1 MGRILLSRKGRVLEV
16 HYVIGVDGGGTK
28 TVAVAYDLEGNVLGE
43 GRSGF
48 SNVMVDFKEATK
60 HILAAIG
67 QAQQHLKKENCKY
80 IYLGIAGS
88 EGIENKDELIQILVD
103 EFQTGISVVNDSI
116 IAHAAT
122 LKGKDGILAISGT
135 GAIAVGIRGDKC
147 VFTGGWGHL
156 LGDEG
161 SGYWIAMEAF
171 RQIILETD
179 ESVPLCKLSDA
190 ILNEMGY
197 TDPQDI
203 KLYAYSR
210 PKAEIAKLSR
220 VVTRLADEGDDIA
233 SRILS
238 DAGQKLGRMTWNC
251 CKKLG
256 MKDEIII
263 GLSGSIF
270 AHIPQVIDS
279 YKQYLSEKIQI
290 PLTLLQDEVPA
301 TKGAYYLAKKTVN

>member
-1 MGRILLSRKGRVLEV
+1 VQ
-16 HYVIGVDGGGTK
+16 YVIGVDGGGTK

-60 HILAAIG
+60 HILAAIH
-67 QAQQHLKKENCKY
+67 QAQQNLQKEDCKF

-88 EGIENKDELIQILVD
+88 EGIENKHELIQIITD
-103 EFQTGISVVNDSI
+103 EFQTKINVVNDSI

-122 LKGKDGILAISGT
+122 LKGQDGILAISGT
-135 GAIAVGIRGDKC
+135 GAIAIGIRADKS

-171 RQIILETD
+171 RQMIRETD
-179 ESVPLCKLSDA
+179 ESIPLSKLSEA
-190 ILNEMGY
+190 LLEEMGY
-197 TDPQDI
+197 SDPQDI

-210 PKAEIAKLSR
+210 PKADIAKLSR
-220 VVTRLADEGDDIA
+220 VVTRIADTGDSVA
-233 SRILS
+233 CRILY
-238 DAGQKLGRMTWNC
+238 DAGQLLGRMTWNC
-251 CKKLG
+251 CEK
-256 MKDEIII
+256 MACEEEVVI

-270 AHIPQVIDS
+270 EHIPQVLES
-279 YKQYLSEKIQI
+279 YKQYLSSK
-290 PLTLLQDEVPA
+290 LQVPFKLILDEVPA
-301 TKGAYYLAKKTVN
+301 TKGAYYLALKEL

>member
-1 MGRILLSRKGRVLEV
+1 V

-28 TVAVAYDLEGNVLGE
+28 TVAVAYDVEGNVLGE

-60 HILAAIG
+60 HILEAIE
-67 QAQQHLKKENCKY
+67 QAQGNLPKVDCKY

-88 EGIENKDELIQILVD
+88 EGIENKDELIQILID
-103 EFQTGISVVNDSI
+103 AFQTKVSVVNDSI

-122 LKGKDGILAISGT
+122 LKGEDGILAISGT
-135 GAIAVGIRGDKC
+135 GAIAIGISSEKR

-161 SGYWIAMEAF
+161 SGYWIVMEAF
-171 RQIILETD
+171 RQMIIEAD
-179 ESVPLCKLSDA
+179 ESLPLGQLSME
-190 ILNEMGY
+190 LLKEMGY

-210 PKAEIAKLSR
+210 PKAEIAKLCK
-220 VVTRLADEGDDIA
+220 VVTRIAIAGDPVA
-233 SRILS
+233 TRIL
-238 DAGQKLGRMTWNC
+238 DHAGQKLGKMTWNC

-256 MKDEIII
+256 YKDQITI

-270 AHIPQVIDS
+270 KNIPPVLDS
-279 YKQYLSEKIQI
+279 YKKYLSQKI
-290 PLTLLQDEVPA
+290 EVPIKWIQEDCPA
-301 TKGAYYLAKKTVN
+301 TKGAYYLASKEV

>member
-1 MGRILLSRKGRVLEV
+1 MQ
-16 HYVIGVDGGGTK
+16 YVIGVDGGGTK

-48 SNVMVDFKEATK
+48 SNVMVDFHEATK
-60 HILAAIG
+60 HILAAIK
-67 QAQQHLKKENCKY
+67 QAQQHLENEDCKY

-88 EGIENKDELIQILVD
+88 EGIENKDELIQILAD
-103 EFQTGISVVNDSI
+103 EFQSEISVVNDSI

-135 GAIAVGIRGDKC
+135 GAIAVGIKGDKC
-147 VFTGGWGHL
+147 VFSGGWGHL

-161 SGYWIAMEAF
+161 SGYWIVMEAF
-171 RQIILETD
+171 RQIIVETD
-179 ESVPLCKLSDA
+179 ESLPLCKLSDA
-190 ILNEMGY
+190 ILYEMGY

-220 VVTRLADEGDDIA
+220 VVTRLADAGDEIA
-233 SRILS
+233 SRILY
-238 DAGQKLGRMTWNC
+238 DAGQQLGRMTWNC

-256 MKDEIII
+256 LNDEVVI

-270 AHIPQVIDS
+270 EHIPQVMDS
-279 YKQYLSEKIQI
+279 YKQYLSEKIQVPI
-290 PLTLLQDEVPA
+290 TLVQNEVPA
-301 TKGAYYLAKKTVN
+301 TKGAYYLATKTV